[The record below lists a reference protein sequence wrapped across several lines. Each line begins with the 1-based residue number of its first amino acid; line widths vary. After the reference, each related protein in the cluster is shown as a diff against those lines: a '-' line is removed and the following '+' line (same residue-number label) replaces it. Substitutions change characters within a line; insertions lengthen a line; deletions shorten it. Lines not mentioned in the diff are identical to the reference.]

1 MEGRM
6 EERDASAK
14 KFFWKE
20 KWMKAVIFQFIDPI
34 HGMKGAESLPVNP
47 DTHLLLTLGLRNL

>member
-47 DTHLLLTLGLRNL
+47 DTHLLLTWG